1 MNFTNRHGNQVQVR
15 DTAADKRADQKDYR
29 TIRVCAYM
37 TIATLCLIGLAT
49 AGNLLPT
56 PAVQPVA
63 AQETVQWQPPTAEA
77 EALAYY

>member
-1 MNFTNRHGNQVQVR
+1 
-15 DTAADKRADQKDYR
+15 
-29 TIRVCAYM
+29 M